1 MFNSLF
7 NVESSLFDEFRRMEQ
22 EMDELFGRGPW
33 PAGIRSVERGTYPP
47 INVGSTPEKVDVYL
61 FATGYKADRQLRS

>member
-33 PAGIRSVERGTYPP
+33 PAGLVRTQKFFEKGKAPP
-47 INVGSTPEKVDVYL
+47 PLIEN
-61 FATGYKADRQLRS
+61 